1 MPDRF
6 DEYLNTA
13 GEQIRWKRARPALLA
28 ELRTHLLDQ
37 QDACLAAGMSREE
50 AQAEAIRQMGDPVT
64 TGQGLDRVHR
74 PKAQWGLLA
83 LTGAVAVTGVILYG
97 VGPPWEGPL
106 SGVSG
111 GGICGPA
118 RNLSGGSGF
127 LRFFL
132 SVPRLAAP
140 LCCLGLCLAGQR
152 LAGAY
157 LLRCG
162 PAADGGHLPAGP
174 IPAGLVGLDHGGGWV
189 APAGDAG
196 PPGLAWERDGLW
208 AWFWEAAFWCRVWP
222 WGER

>member
-83 LTGAVAVTGVILYG
+83 LTGAVAVTGVILRLTLTAG
-97 VGPPWEGPL
+97 WE
-106 SGVSG
+106 
-111 GGICGPA
+111 
-118 RNLSGGSGF
+118 
-127 LRFFL
+127 
-132 SVPRLAAP
+132 
-140 LCCLGLCLAGQR
+140 
-152 LAGAY
+152 Y
-157 LLRCG
+157 
-162 PAADGGHLPAGP
+162 PAGT
-174 IPAGLVGLDHGGGWV
+174 
-189 APAGDAG
+189 
-196 PPGLAWERDGLW
+196 
-208 AWFWEAAFWCRVWP
+208 
-222 WGER
+222 

>member
-83 LTGAVAVTGVILYG
+83 LTGAVAVTGVILRLTLTAG
-97 VGPPWEGPL
+97 WEY
-106 SGVSG
+106 
-111 GGICGPA
+111 PA
-118 RNLSGGSGF
+118 GTEAGTTI
-127 LRFFL
+127 
-132 SVPRLAAP
+132 
-140 LCCLGLCLAGQR
+140 LCL
-152 LAGAY
+152 
-157 LLRCG
+157 LLG
-162 PAADGGHLPAGP
+162 VAALFGGRRYEPCLIGFHL
-174 IPAGLVGLDHGGGWV
+174 
-189 APAGDAG
+189 
-196 PPGLAWERDGLW
+196 
-208 AWFWEAAFWCRVWP
+208 
-222 WGER
+222 